1 MTGRA
6 STIVRRA
13 RRFAADEGGSSEVE
27 TILILALVVLPLTAV
42 IPVLLVKSFVDFW
55 GRVGWWINLPFP

>member
-1 MTGRA
+1 MQRIGPTFL
-6 STIVRRA
+6 RRV
-13 RRFAADEGGSSEVE
+13 RRFAADEEGSSEVE

-55 GRVGWWINLPFP
+55 GRIGWWINLPFP